1 MQLHRIK
8 KKYVK
13 CNCGAEM
20 IEKQSEKVNKKNSA
34 ILPKKA
40 LNPLS
45 FRVISATF
53 KKQVFIVTSLD
64 SFNHVCRVL
73 F

>member
-1 MQLHRIK
+1 ML
-8 KKYVK
+8 
-13 CNCGAEM
+13 AE
-20 IEKQSEKVNKKNSA
+20 QSEKVNKKNSA